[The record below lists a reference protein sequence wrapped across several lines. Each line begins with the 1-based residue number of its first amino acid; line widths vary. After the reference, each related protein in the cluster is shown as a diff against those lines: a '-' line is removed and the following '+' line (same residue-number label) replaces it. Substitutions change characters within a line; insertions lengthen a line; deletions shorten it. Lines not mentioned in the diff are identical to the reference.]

1 MRACTAGGKAAG
13 LRTVF
18 AENERAPERASG
30 VVDRAVG
37 TK

>member
-1 MRACTAGGKAAG
+1 MRTGTAGGKAAG

-30 VVDRAVG
+30 VVDREVG